1 MFTLGLMLSLA
12 ATAPP
17 DVTGLWVRAQRTTT
31 VVDVPVLGDTEVET
45 VAIAIVDVRRVG
57 DEYRMTEKVCAIESE
72 SVHGVV
78 RTVYPRAFV
87 VALSGHD
94 KPLRIERAESGL
106 RWIEPRYERVV
117 GEGDQDSDGHP
128 GVTVRIEGLVD
139 GEVYVKQV
147 GWQASE
153 GRFVGDDRVAGA
165 VTFGLEQE
173 ILGATSERLQD
184 PLPSRPHPE
193 AKKNPFRARRIPTSA
208 TCAQVLARRGALLGL

>member
-153 GRFVGDDRVAGA
+153 GRFVGDDRVA
-165 VTFGLEQE
+165 
-173 ILGATSERLQD
+173 
-184 PLPSRPHPE
+184 
-193 AKKNPFRARRIPTSA
+193 
-208 TCAQVLARRGALLGL
+208 